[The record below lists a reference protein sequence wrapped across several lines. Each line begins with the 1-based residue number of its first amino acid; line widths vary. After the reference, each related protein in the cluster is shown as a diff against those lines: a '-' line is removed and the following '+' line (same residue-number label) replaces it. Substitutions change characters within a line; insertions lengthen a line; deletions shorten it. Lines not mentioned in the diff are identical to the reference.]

1 MAEYPQEVV
10 QRFHAPPEQV
20 DDGLVGEAP
29 KNWQSIIIEDYDP
42 AWAARYA
49 ATSSLLKE
57 VLGELILNTEHVG
70 STSVPG
76 LAAKPIID
84 IDLLL
89 EDTADESRYIPA
101 LEGIGYRLVL
111 RQPWWHGHRMLVGPA
126 EDINLHVWPRDAPE
140 PIRHRLFR
148 DWLRSHPED
157 RELYAATKRSLARD
171 TVHRAGDYSL
181 AKNDV
186 IDRILARIFAAASS
200 SSRCSSRY

>member
-1 MAEYPQEVV
+1 MAQYPQEVV
-10 QRFHAPPEQV
+10 HRFHAPPEQA
-20 DDGLVGEAP
+20 DGGLVGEAP
-29 KNWQSIIIEDYDP
+29 KSWQSISIQDYDP
-42 AWAARYA
+42 AWTARYA
-49 ATSSLLKE
+49 ATNALLNE
-57 VLGELILNTEHVG
+57 VLGELILHSEHVG

-89 EDTADESRYIPA
+89 EDTADESRYVPA
-101 LEGIGYRLVL
+101 LEGVGYRLVL

-126 EDINLHVWPRDAPE
+126 EDINLHVWPQDAPE

-157 RELYAATKRSLARD
+157 RELYAATKRRLARE
-171 TVHRAGDYSL
+171 TAHRADDYSL

-186 IDRILARIFAAASS
+186 IDRILARIFAAASV
-200 SSRCSSRY
+200 